1 MKYTVIAVYSLEGN
15 EIHSDVKTTKY
26 PDIAKSFF
34 NNFAMLMKM
43 DPLLGIKRVSLYADG
58 NEIERTMIKYGR
70 GNEPVRRGTTRS

>member
-1 MKYTVIAVYSLEGN
+1 MKYTVIAVYSMQGN

-26 PDIAKSFF
+26 PDIAKAFF

-58 NEIERTMIKYGR
+58 NEIERTMIQNGSQIR
-70 GNEPVRRGTTRS
+70 N